1 MGQDRE
7 DGKGGDPDVTIDQGS
22 QRRPAF
28 QREIRSAL
36 RYEEGLV
43 VKALAVLIVVA
54 AIVLLRTL
62 YFA

>member
-1 MGQDRE
+1 
-7 DGKGGDPDVTIDQGS
+7 VTIDRGS

-43 VKALAVLIVVA
+43 VKALAVLMVVA
-54 AIVLLRTL
+54 VIFVLRAV
-62 YFA
+62 YRA

>member
-1 MGQDRE
+1 M
-7 DGKGGDPDVTIDQGS
+7 TIDQGS

-36 RYEEGLV
+36 RYEEGLA
-43 VKALAVLIVVA
+43 VKALAVLIAVA

-62 YFA
+62 YLALR

>member
-1 MGQDRE
+1 M
-7 DGKGGDPDVTIDQGS
+7 IDQGS

-43 VKALAVLIVVA
+43 VKALVVLIVVA
-54 AIVLLRTL
+54 AIAVLRTL

>member
-1 MGQDRE
+1 
-7 DGKGGDPDVTIDQGS
+7 VTIDQGS

-43 VKALAVLIVVA
+43 VKALAVLMVVA
-54 AIVLLRTL
+54 VIAILRAL
-62 YFA
+62 YLA

>member
-1 MGQDRE
+1 M
-7 DGKGGDPDVTIDQGS
+7 TIDQGS
-22 QRRPAF
+22 QRRPDF

-54 AIVLLRTL
+54 AILILRTL

>member
-1 MGQDRE
+1 M
-7 DGKGGDPDVTIDQGS
+7 TIDQGS

-54 AIVLLRTL
+54 AIALLRTL
-62 YFA
+62 YFALR

>member
-1 MGQDRE
+1 MMDRR
-7 DGKGGDPDVTIDQGS
+7 P

-28 QREIRSAL
+28 QAEIRRAL

-43 VKALAVLIVVA
+43 VKALAVLAVVA
-54 AIVLLRTL
+54 VIVILRTL

>member
-1 MGQDRE
+1 
-7 DGKGGDPDVTIDQGS
+7 VTIDQGS

-36 RYEEGLV
+36 RYERGLV
-43 VKALAVLIVVA
+43 VKALAVLTVVA
-54 AIVLLRTL
+54 AILVLRTL

>member
-1 MGQDRE
+1 M
-7 DGKGGDPDVTIDQGS
+7 IDQGS

-43 VKALAVLIVVA
+43 VKALAMLIVVA
-54 AIVLLRTL
+54 AILILRTL

>member
-1 MGQDRE
+1 
-7 DGKGGDPDVTIDQGS
+7 VTIDQGS
-22 QRRPAF
+22 QRRPDF

-54 AIVLLRTL
+54 AILIVRTL

>member
-1 MGQDRE
+1 
-7 DGKGGDPDVTIDQGS
+7 VTIDHGP

-43 VKALAVLIVVA
+43 VKALAVLMVVA
-54 AIVLLRTL
+54 VIVILRAL
-62 YFA
+62 YLA

>member
-1 MGQDRE
+1 
-7 DGKGGDPDVTIDQGS
+7 VTIDQGS
-22 QRRPAF
+22 QRRPDF

-43 VKALAVLIVVA
+43 VKALAMLIVVA
-54 AIVLLRTL
+54 AILILRTL

>member
-1 MGQDRE
+1 M
-7 DGKGGDPDVTIDQGS
+7 TIDQGS

-43 VKALAVLIVVA
+43 VKALAVLTVVA
-54 AIVLLRTL
+54 AIVLLRMF

>member
-1 MGQDRE
+1 
-7 DGKGGDPDVTIDQGS
+7 VTIDRGS

-43 VKALAVLIVVA
+43 VKALAVLMVVA
-54 AIVLLRTL
+54 VIAILRAVYL
-62 YFA
+62 A

>member
-1 MGQDRE
+1 
-7 DGKGGDPDVTIDQGS
+7 VTIDQGP
-22 QRRPAF
+22 QRRPDF

-43 VKALAVLIVVA
+43 VKALAMLIVVA
-54 AIVLLRTL
+54 AILILRTL

>member
-1 MGQDRE
+1 M
-7 DGKGGDPDVTIDQGS
+7 TIDRGS

-43 VKALAVLIVVA
+43 VKALAVLMVVA
-54 AIVLLRTL
+54 VIFVLRAV
-62 YFA
+62 YRA

>member
-1 MGQDRE
+1 
-7 DGKGGDPDVTIDQGS
+7 VTIDRGS

-43 VKALAVLIVVA
+43 VKALAVLMVVA
-54 AIVLLRTL
+54 AIVILRAL
-62 YFA
+62 YLA